1 MHISLTEVAQVSD
14 RESMI
19 LKAAKSELS
28 MDQRLFFDQ
37 EYEKNKKSMLVA
49 YLLLVFLGGI
59 GIHHFY
65 LKKVGFGILYIFT
78 GALLGVGWLI
88 DLFITPKRLH
98 DFNERIAKDAVIE
111 VRMLKKGEGQPAVQI
126 STAQEQ
132 AAEGGQM
139 ATT

>member
-1 MHISLTEVAQVSD
+1 MSD